1 MITFQRRSARSPVV
15 IRHFE
20 FTRLQNQSIALAYQ
34 ALIPVIFRPLE
45 RPRSRSHD
53 HEPAT
58 TTMQGRPSKA
68 RGA

>member
-1 MITFQRRSARSPVV
+1 MITSPRRSALSPPVV
-15 IRHFE
+15 RHFE

-34 ALIPVIFRPLE
+34 ALIPVVSRALE
-45 RPRSRSHD
+45 RPRSRYND
-53 HEPAT
+53 NDPAT